1 MEDENARMAAME
13 AKFEEEIAQLRE
25 ANETMREA
33 AAEREAT
40 AMGTG
45 AAAAARQGPGGQGVS
60 SVNDSLMRLHYSTRS
75 PPKMPNDPA
84 KTLSWIRRFEMFLVS
99 ENLKHILTTI
109 PSTGPVD
116 VISCNDRFFLE
127 RIHGVQTVRDN
138 WKVWQHLLEATCNTD
153 IEEKLAAC
161 NSVYEAWGVVTEWT
175 LPASEAEKTL
185 LSQQL
190 ENVKMYSDED
200 PKTFFI
206 RVDKLVNMMRRV
218 GITKTES
225 QIVRIIVRQLSDE
238 YTVQR
243 AIIDANPA
251 EYPRVRVEQLIRN
264 AFANRKV
271 KAVMQSNVPSPAAQR
286 DPHALAF
293 GGFHQDRGGGG
304 GGQRSGSGGFAGNG
318 GRQQQRQWA
327 QGNSQIQQQRSSGL
341 WQQQRPYQQGRQQR
355 QQQQQQQPLQQTYQ
369 QGRPQ
374 QQQQQ
379 FRPQRRPPHNPP
391 PGHPTWGPGGQFDC
405 GSNAAYFQKESPPPA
420 GAPMGG
426 VHVCPRCGRYGHT
439 LDICVAPP
447 RFEGNCATC
456 GQYGHMRRHCF
467 TVTRASRPQQH
478 ANVVFGGGAFSGD
491 SCDGDIVSNG
501 AVGGVDRRGDGTT
514 SDDTWVQQ
522 EDGAIYGF
530 GGTVYGSGG
539 NGGYGMSAPPSQS
552 YHQQDASTIFPWVSN
567 DGAEFGG
574 MGDSNGDEEKDAG
587 DAGGGG
593 LLSCT
598 FGGATRGDRMG
609 PDRHC
614 FTLQFNTALPLR
626 HLSSLFPHAPPGSSI
641 WVGDSGSSVHGTGSD
656 QFVYNKRLARPEET
670 YLHIGNGHR
679 LKVEWF
685 GSLDVVLHCK
695 EDVPVTLEDVAVVPS
710 LAFDLMS
717 INRIQE
723 RYDVLM
729 NRKGAWLLNGRV
741 HFVKSPTGNYIAAT
755 RVKHRSADP
764 PAMVAALM
772 RPGPQRT
779 GVRGYCDGCGESKAI
794 RRAVPKETTLK
805 AERPM
810 KRVFVDLAGPF
821 LTSAGGTWYC
831 MLMVDDYTNV
841 GWTLFLG
848 DKSGDTLCQAFR
860 SWHTAVKRT
869 AAIHGGLEIARFDN
883 GNEFTN
889 ADFRKLLT
897 ELGVAV
903 EYTPVDG
910 AKRNGRVE
918 RKLALIAEGARAAW
932 LEFPRHF
939 PDLEFPAK
947 ANSWHQIWP
956 EAFTWMND
964 CLNTTAQ
971 AHTPDKLSPYERLYK
986 KRPNN
991 RLLPFMMPGFR
1002 HHNRKNKAESK
1013 GERCFFLNSG
1023 NNHSST
1029 TDKILLP
1036 SGIASYSADVTW
1048 GYRRRPFV
1056 GELPTWGGGAVVD
1069 LSVEPAVAGSIGGSV
1084 FPAASAGMM
1093 AGAPAAAGTR
1103 GAASAPA
1110 VAGSIGGSVFPA
1122 ASAGMMTGAPAAAGT
1137 REAASAPA
1145 VAGSIG
1151 GSVFPAASAGM
1162 MTGAPAAAGTREAA
1176 SAPAV
1181 AGSIGG
1187 SVFPAASAGM
1197 MAGAPAAVGTR
1208 GAASAPAVAGSI
1220 GGSVFP
1226 AASAGMMTGAPAA
1239 AGTREAASAPAVAG
1253 SIGGSVF
1260 PAASAGMMT
1269 GAPAAAGTR
1278 EAASA
1283 PAVAGS
1289 IGGSVF
1295 PAASAGMM
1303 TGAPAAAGTREAASA
1318 PAVAGSIGG
1327 SVFPAA
1333 SAGMMAGA
1341 PAAAGT
1347 RGAASAPA
1355 VAGSIGGSVFP
1366 AASAGMMT
1374 GAPAAAGTRGA
1385 ASAPAVA
1392 GSIGGSVF
1400 PAASA
1405 GMMAGAPATAGTR
1418 GAASAPAVAGSIGG
1432 SVFPAASAGMMAGA
1446 PAAAGTRGAASAP
1459 AVAGSIGGSVF
1470 PAASAGMM
1478 AGAPAAAGT
1487 RGAASAPAVAGS
1499 IGGSVFPAASAGMM
1513 AGAPTAAG
1521 TRGATTSAP
1530 VVASGSGGNVFP
1542 AESAE
1547 MMAGTPA
1554 AAGWNGAAFQAASS
1568 AVRPLPAVALAS
1580 DDHEDW
1586 QVRRTATATRRQAY
1600 EVTPAMTRSGSRS
1613 SSRQDGVS
1621 GAFAALTMGEE
1632 TVRTLDKD
1640 DGELPAGPAHL
1651 LVTPE
1656 TYAQAHAGPYS
1667 RIWTKAESKEFEG
1680 LLAVGTFVEEG
1691 GI

>member
-1 MEDENARMAAME
+1 MEDWNDRMAAMQAEFQKEREDLTARLRVEE
-13 AKFEEEIAQLRE
+13 A
-25 ANETMREA
+25 ANQTMREA
-33 AAEREAT
+33 AAKREAT

-127 RIHGVQTVRDN
+127 RIHGVQTVGEN

-225 QIVRIIVRQLSDE
+225 QIVHIIVRQLSDE

-341 WQQQRPYQQGRQQR
+341 WQQQRPYQQGRPQR
-355 QQQQQQQPLQQTYQ
+355 QQQQQQQPLQQPYQ

-379 FRPQRRPPHNPP
+379 FRPQRQPPHNPP

-491 SCDGDIVSNG
+491 SCDGDSVSNG

-598 FGGATRGDRMG
+598 FGGATRGDGMG

-656 QFVYNKRLARPEET
+656 QFVYNKRLPRPEET

-755 RVKHRSADP
+755 RVKHRSTDP

-821 LTSAGGTWYC
+821 LTSAGGTRYC

-860 SWHTAVKRT
+860 SWYTAVKRT

-1122 ASAGMMTGAPAAAGT
+1122 ASAGMMAGAPAAAGT
-1137 REAASAPA
+1137 RE
-1145 VAGSIG
+1145 
-1151 GSVFPAASAGM
+1151 
-1162 MTGAPAAAGTREAA
+1162 
-1176 SAPAV
+1176 
-1181 AGSIGG
+1181 
-1187 SVFPAASAGM
+1187 
-1197 MAGAPAAVGTR
+1197 
-1208 GAASAPAVAGSI
+1208 
-1220 GGSVFP
+1220 
-1226 AASAGMMTGAPAA
+1226 
-1239 AGTREAASAPAVAG
+1239 
-1253 SIGGSVF
+1253 
-1260 PAASAGMMT
+1260 
-1269 GAPAAAGTR
+1269 
-1278 EAASA
+1278 
-1283 PAVAGS
+1283 
-1289 IGGSVF
+1289 
-1295 PAASAGMM
+1295 
-1303 TGAPAAAGTREAASA
+1303 
-1318 PAVAGSIGG
+1318 
-1327 SVFPAA
+1327 
-1333 SAGMMAGA
+1333 
-1341 PAAAGT
+1341 
-1347 RGAASAPA
+1347 
-1355 VAGSIGGSVFP
+1355 
-1366 AASAGMMT
+1366 
-1374 GAPAAAGTRGA
+1374 
-1385 ASAPAVA
+1385 
-1392 GSIGGSVF
+1392 
-1400 PAASA
+1400 
-1405 GMMAGAPATAGTR
+1405 
-1418 GAASAPAVAGSIGG
+1418 AASAPAVAGSIGG

-1513 AGAPTAAG
+1513 AGAPAAAGTREAASAPAVAGSIGGSVFPAASAGMMAGAPAAAGTSEAASAPAVAGSIGGSVFPAASAGMMTGAPATAGTRGAASAPAVAGSIGGSVFPAASAGMMAGAPAAAGTRGAASAPAVAGSIGGSVFPAASAGMMAGAPAAAGTREAASAPAVAGSIGGSVFPAASAGMMAGAPAAAGTRGAASAPAVAGSIGGSVFPAASAGMMAGAPAAAGTRGAAAAPAVAGSIGGSVFPAASAGMMAGAPTAAG

-1542 AESAE
+1542 AESAG

-1586 QVRRTATATRRQAY
+1586 QARRTATAARRQAY

-1621 GAFAALTMGEE
+1621 GTFAALTMGEE

-1656 TYAQAHAGPYS
+1656 TYAQAHAGPHS

>member
-1 MEDENARMAAME
+1 MEDWNDRMAAMQAEFQKEREDLTARLRVEE
-13 AKFEEEIAQLRE
+13 A
-25 ANETMREA
+25 ANQTMREA
-33 AAEREAT
+33 AAKREAT

-116 VISCNDRFFLE
+116 VISCNDHFFLE
-127 RIHGVQTVRDN
+127 MIHGVQTVGDN

-153 IEEKLAAC
+153 IEEKLVAC

-175 LPASEAEKTL
+175 LPASEAEKAL

-225 QIVRIIVRQLSDE
+225 QIVHIIVRQLSDE

-318 GRQQQRQWA
+318 GRQQRRQWA

-341 WQQQRPYQQGRQQR
+341 WQQQRPYQQGRPQR
-355 QQQQQQQPLQQTYQ
+355 
-369 QGRPQ
+369 Q

-491 SCDGDIVSNG
+491 SCDGDSVSNG
-501 AVGGVDRRGDGTT
+501 AVGGVNRRGDGTT

-539 NGGYGMSAPPSQS
+539 NGGYGMSAPPSPS

-598 FGGATRGDRMG
+598 FGGATRGDGMG

-656 QFVYNKRLARPEET
+656 QFVYNKRLPRPEET

-821 LTSAGGTWYC
+821 LTSAGGTRYC

-1093 AGAPAAAGTR
+1093 TGAPAAAGTREAASAPAVAGSIGGSVFPAASAGMMAGAPAAAGTR

-1197 MAGAPAAVGTR
+1197 MAGAPAA
-1208 GAASAPAVAGSI
+1208 
-1220 GGSVFP
+1220 
-1226 AASAGMMTGAPAA
+1226 
-1239 AGTREAASAPAVAG
+1239 AGTRE
-1253 SIGGSVF
+1253 
-1260 PAASAGMMT
+1260 
-1269 GAPAAAGTR
+1269 
-1278 EAASA
+1278 
-1283 PAVAGS
+1283 
-1289 IGGSVF
+1289 
-1295 PAASAGMM
+1295 
-1303 TGAPAAAGTREAASA
+1303 
-1318 PAVAGSIGG
+1318 
-1327 SVFPAA
+1327 
-1333 SAGMMAGA
+1333 
-1341 PAAAGT
+1341 
-1347 RGAASAPA
+1347 AASAPA

-1418 GAASAPAVAGSIGG
+1418 EAASAPAVAGSIGG

-1530 VVASGSGGNVFP
+1530 AVAGNIGGSVFPAASAGMMGSAPAAAGSRGAAPVVASGSGGNVFP
-1542 AESAE
+1542 AESAG

-1656 TYAQAHAGPYS
+1656 TYAQAHAGPHS
-1667 RIWTKAESKEFEG
+1667 RI
-1680 LLAVGTFVEEG
+1680 
-1691 GI
+1691 

>member
-1 MEDENARMAAME
+1 MEDWNDRMAAMQAEFQKEREDLTARLRVEE
-13 AKFEEEIAQLRE
+13 A
-25 ANETMREA
+25 ANQTMRKA
-33 AAEREAT
+33 AAKREAT

-84 KTLSWIRRFEMFLVS
+84 KSLSWIRRFEMFLVS

-127 RIHGVQTVRDN
+127 RIHGVQTVGEN

-225 QIVRIIVRQLSDE
+225 QIVHIIVRQLSDE

-271 KAVMQSNVPSPAAQR
+271 KAVMQSNVPSPAVQR

-341 WQQQRPYQQGRQQR
+341 WQQQRPYQQGRPQR
-355 QQQQQQQPLQQTYQ
+355 QQQQQQQPLQQPYQ

-491 SCDGDIVSNG
+491 SCDGDSVSNG

-598 FGGATRGDRMG
+598 FGGATRGDGMG

-656 QFVYNKRLARPEET
+656 QFVYNKRLPRPEET

-821 LTSAGGTWYC
+821 LTSAGGTRYC

-848 DKSGDTLCQAFR
+848 DKSGGTLCQAFR

-918 RKLALIAEGARAAW
+918 RKLALIAEGARAAAW

-1084 FPAASAGMM
+1084 FLAASAGMM

-1162 MTGAPAAAGTREAA
+1162 MAGAPAAAGTR
-1176 SAPAV
+1176 
-1181 AGSIGG
+1181 G
-1187 SVFPAASAGM
+1187 
-1197 MAGAPAAVGTR
+1197 
-1208 GAASAPAVAGSI
+1208 
-1220 GGSVFP
+1220 
-1226 AASAGMMTGAPAA
+1226 
-1239 AGTREAASAPAVAG
+1239 
-1253 SIGGSVF
+1253 
-1260 PAASAGMMT
+1260 
-1269 GAPAAAGTR
+1269 
-1278 EAASA
+1278 AASA

-1405 GMMAGAPATAGTR
+1405 GMIAGAPATAGTR

-1446 PAAAGTRGAASAP
+1446 PAAAGTREAASAP

-1542 AESAE
+1542 AESAG

-1656 TYAQAHAGPYS
+1656 TYAQAHAGPHS

>member
-127 RIHGVQTVRDN
+127 RIHGVQTLRDN

-225 QIVRIIVRQLSDE
+225 QIVHIIVRQLSDE

-341 WQQQRPYQQGRQQR
+341 WQQQRPYQQGRPQR
-355 QQQQQQQPLQQTYQ
+355 QQQQQQQPLQQPYQ
-369 QGRPQ
+369 QRRPQ

-379 FRPQRRPPHNPP
+379 FRPQRRPLHNPP

-491 SCDGDIVSNG
+491 SCDGDSVSNG

-522 EDGAIYGF
+522 EDGAIYGL

-598 FGGATRGDRMG
+598 FGGATRGDGMG

-656 QFVYNKRLARPEET
+656 QFVYNKRLPRPEET

-772 RPGPQRT
+772 RLGRHRACPP
-779 GVRGYCDGCGESKAI
+779 VRGYCDGCGESKAI

-821 LTSAGGTWYC
+821 LTSAGGTRYC

-1069 LSVEPAVAGSIGGSV
+1069 LSVDPAVAGSIGGSV

-1197 MAGAPAAVGTR
+1197 MAGAPAAAGTR

-1226 AASAGMMTGAPAA
+1226 AASAGMMA
-1239 AGTREAASAPAVAG
+1239 
-1253 SIGGSVF
+1253 
-1260 PAASAGMMT
+1260 

-1341 PAAAGT
+1341 PAA
-1347 RGAASAPA
+1347 
-1355 VAGSIGGSVFP
+1355 
-1366 AASAGMMT
+1366 
-1374 GAPAAAGTRGA
+1374 
-1385 ASAPAVA
+1385 
-1392 GSIGGSVF
+1392 
-1400 PAASA
+1400 
-1405 GMMAGAPATAGTR
+1405 AGTR

-1542 AESAE
+1542 AESAG

-1656 TYAQAHAGPYS
+1656 TYAQAHAGPHS

>member
-1 MEDENARMAAME
+1 
-13 AKFEEEIAQLRE
+13 
-25 ANETMREA
+25 
-33 AAEREAT
+33 
-40 AMGTG
+40 
-45 AAAAARQGPGGQGVS
+45 
-60 SVNDSLMRLHYSTRS
+60 
-75 PPKMPNDPA
+75 
-84 KTLSWIRRFEMFLVS
+84 
-99 ENLKHILTTI
+99 
-109 PSTGPVD
+109 
-116 VISCNDRFFLE
+116 
-127 RIHGVQTVRDN
+127 
-138 WKVWQHLLEATCNTD
+138 
-153 IEEKLAAC
+153 
-161 NSVYEAWGVVTEWT
+161 
-175 LPASEAEKTL
+175 
-185 LSQQL
+185 
-190 ENVKMYSDED
+190 
-200 PKTFFI
+200 
-206 RVDKLVNMMRRV
+206 
-218 GITKTES
+218 
-225 QIVRIIVRQLSDE
+225 
-238 YTVQR
+238 
-243 AIIDANPA
+243 
-251 EYPRVRVEQLIRN
+251 
-264 AFANRKV
+264 
-271 KAVMQSNVPSPAAQR
+271 
-286 DPHALAF
+286 
-293 GGFHQDRGGGG
+293 
-304 GGQRSGSGGFAGNG
+304 
-318 GRQQQRQWA
+318 
-327 QGNSQIQQQRSSGL
+327 
-341 WQQQRPYQQGRQQR
+341 
-355 QQQQQQQPLQQTYQ
+355 
-369 QGRPQ
+369 
-374 QQQQQ
+374 
-379 FRPQRRPPHNPP
+379 
-391 PGHPTWGPGGQFDC
+391 
-405 GSNAAYFQKESPPPA
+405 
-420 GAPMGG
+420 MGG

-491 SCDGDIVSNG
+491 SCDGDSVSNG

-552 YHQQDASTIFPWVSN
+552 YHQQDTSTIFPWVSN

-598 FGGATRGDRMG
+598 FGGATRGDGMG

-614 FTLQFNTALPLR
+614 FTLQFNTLPLR

-656 QFVYNKRLARPEET
+656 QFVYNKRLPRPEET

-821 LTSAGGTWYC
+821 LTSAGGTRYC

-1093 AGAPAAAGTR
+1093 
-1103 GAASAPA
+1103 
-1110 VAGSIGGSVFPA
+1110 
-1122 ASAGMMTGAPAAAGT
+1122 
-1137 REAASAPA
+1137 
-1145 VAGSIG
+1145 
-1151 GSVFPAASAGM
+1151 
-1162 MTGAPAAAGTREAA
+1162 
-1176 SAPAV
+1176 
-1181 AGSIGG
+1181 
-1187 SVFPAASAGM
+1187 
-1197 MAGAPAAVGTR
+1197 
-1208 GAASAPAVAGSI
+1208 
-1220 GGSVFP
+1220 
-1226 AASAGMMTGAPAA
+1226 
-1239 AGTREAASAPAVAG
+1239 
-1253 SIGGSVF
+1253 
-1260 PAASAGMMT
+1260 T

-1446 PAAAGTRGAASAP
+1446 PAAAGGAASAP

-1542 AESAE
+1542 AESAG

-1656 TYAQAHAGPYS
+1656 TYAQAHAGPHS
-1667 RIWTKAESKEFEG
+1667 RIWTNLRGFWRSG
-1680 LLAVGTFVEEG
+1680 LSWRKVGYSNEAPISFRPNGCMRGKLMSLVG
-1691 GI
+1691 LCL

>member
-1 MEDENARMAAME
+1 MCACVSEEEVINMEDENARMAAMK

-33 AAEREAT
+33 EAEREAT

-116 VISCNDRFFLE
+116 VISCNDHFFLE
-127 RIHGVQTVRDN
+127 MIHGVQTVGDN

-225 QIVRIIVRQLSDE
+225 QIVHIIVRQLSDE

-341 WQQQRPYQQGRQQR
+341 WQQQRPYQQGRPQR
-355 QQQQQQQPLQQTYQ
+355 QQQQQQQPLQQPYQ
-369 QGRPQ
+369 QRRPQ

-379 FRPQRRPPHNPP
+379 FRSQRRPLHNPP

-491 SCDGDIVSNG
+491 SCDGDSVSNG

-522 EDGAIYGF
+522 EDGAIYGL

-598 FGGATRGDRMG
+598 FGGATRGDGMG

-656 QFVYNKRLARPEET
+656 QFVYNKRLPRPEET

-772 RPGPQRT
+772 RLGRHRACPP
-779 GVRGYCDGCGESKAI
+779 VRGYCDGCGESKAI

-821 LTSAGGTWYC
+821 LTSAGGTRYC

-1110 VAGSIGGSVFPA
+1110 VAGN
-1122 ASAGMMTGAPAAAGT
+1122 
-1137 REAASAPA
+1137 
-1145 VAGSIG
+1145 
-1151 GSVFPAASAGM
+1151 
-1162 MTGAPAAAGTREAA
+1162 
-1176 SAPAV
+1176 
-1181 AGSIGG
+1181 IGG

-1197 MAGAPAAVGTR
+1197 MAGAPAAAGTR
-1208 GAASAPAVAGSI
+1208 GAG
-1220 GGSVFP
+1220 
-1226 AASAGMMTGAPAA
+1226 
-1239 AGTREAASAPAVAG
+1239 
-1253 SIGGSVF
+1253 
-1260 PAASAGMMT
+1260 
-1269 GAPAAAGTR
+1269 
-1278 EAASA
+1278 
-1283 PAVAGS
+1283 
-1289 IGGSVF
+1289 
-1295 PAASAGMM
+1295 
-1303 TGAPAAAGTREAASA
+1303 SA

-1347 RGAASAPA
+1347 RGAASAPAVAGNIGGSVFPAASAGMMAGAPAAAGTRGAASAPAVAGSIGGSVFPAASAGMMAGASAAAGTREAASAPA

-1405 GMMAGAPATAGTR
+1405 GMMAGAPAAAGTR
-1418 GAASAPAVAGSIGG
+1418 EAASAPAVAGSIGGSVFPAASAGMMAGAPAAAGTREAASAPAVAGSIGGSVFPAASAGMMAGAPAAAGTREAASAPAVAGSIGG

-1542 AESAE
+1542 AESAG

-1656 TYAQAHAGPYS
+1656 TYAQAHAGPHS

>member
-1 MEDENARMAAME
+1 
-13 AKFEEEIAQLRE
+13 
-25 ANETMREA
+25 
-33 AAEREAT
+33 
-40 AMGTG
+40 
-45 AAAAARQGPGGQGVS
+45 
-60 SVNDSLMRLHYSTRS
+60 
-75 PPKMPNDPA
+75 
-84 KTLSWIRRFEMFLVS
+84 
-99 ENLKHILTTI
+99 
-109 PSTGPVD
+109 
-116 VISCNDRFFLE
+116 
-127 RIHGVQTVRDN
+127 
-138 WKVWQHLLEATCNTD
+138 
-153 IEEKLAAC
+153 
-161 NSVYEAWGVVTEWT
+161 
-175 LPASEAEKTL
+175 
-185 LSQQL
+185 
-190 ENVKMYSDED
+190 MYSDED

-225 QIVRIIVRQLSDE
+225 QNVHIIVRQLTDE
-238 YTVQR
+238 YIVQR

-251 EYPRVRVEQLIRN
+251 EYPRVRGEQLIRN
-264 AFANRKV
+264 AYANRTV
-271 KAVMQSNVPSPAAQR
+271 KEVMQSNGSSPAAQR
-286 DPHALAF
+286 DPHALAV
-293 GGFHQDRGGGG
+293 GGFRQDRGGGG

-318 GRQQQRQWA
+318 GRQQRGRHGTQE
-327 QGNSQIQQQRSSGL
+327 NSQTQQQRSSAL
-341 WQQQRPYQQGRQQR
+341 WQQQQPYQQGRPQR
-355 QQQQQQQPLQQTYQ
+355 QEQQQQQPLQQPYQ

-405 GSNAAYFQKESPPPA
+405 GSNAAYFQKELPPPA
-420 GAPMGG
+420 GAPMGA

-447 RFEGNCATC
+447 RFEGNYATC

-491 SCDGDIVSNG
+491 SCDGDSVSNG
-501 AVGGVDRRGDGTT
+501 AVGGVDGRGDGTT
-514 SDDTWVQQ
+514 SDATWVQQ
-522 EDGAIYGF
+522 EDGGIYGL
-530 GGTVYGSGG
+530 GGTVYGIGG
-539 NGGYGMSAPPSQS
+539 NGGYGMSALPSQS

-598 FGGATRGDRMG
+598 FGGATRGEGMG

-614 FTLQFNTALPLR
+614 FTLQFALNMFNTALPLR

-641 WVGDSGSSVHGTGSD
+641 WVGDIGSSVHGTGSD
-656 QFVYNKRLARPEET
+656 QFVYNKRLPRPEET

-710 LAFDLMS
+710 LAFNLMS
-717 INRIQE
+717 INCIQE
-723 RYDVLM
+723 LYDVLM
-729 NRKGAWLLNGRV
+729 NREGAWLLNGRV

-764 PAMVAALM
+764 PAMVAAMM
-772 RPGPQRT
+772 RPGPQRSIHCDDLHLSLGHTNDDNARETAKQRGIKVT
-779 GVRGYCDGCGESKAI
+779 GVRGYCDDCGESKAI
-794 RRAVPKETTLK
+794 RHSVPKETTLK

-821 LTSAGGTWYC
+821 LTSAGGTRYC

-848 DKSGDTLCQAFR
+848 DKSGDTFCQAFR

-869 AAIHGGLEIARFDN
+869 VAIHGGLEIARFDN

-897 ELGVAV
+897 EIGVAV

-918 RKLALIAEGARAAW
+918 RKLALIAEGARTAW

-956 EAFTWMND
+956 EVFTWMND

-971 AHTPDKLSPYERLYK
+971 THTPDKLSPYERLYK
-986 KRPNN
+986 KRPTN

-1103 GAASAPA
+1103 GTTTSAPA
-1110 VAGSIGGSVFPA
+1110 VAGSIGGSAFPPASAGMMAGAPTAAGTRGVTTSAPAMAGSIGGSVFPA
-1122 ASAGMMTGAPAAAGT
+1122 ASAGMMAGAPAAAGT
-1137 REAASAPA
+1137 R
-1145 VAGSIG
+1145 
-1151 GSVFPAASAGM
+1151 
-1162 MTGAPAAAGTREAA
+1162 GATT

-1197 MAGAPAAVGTR
+1197 MAGAPAAAETR
-1208 GAASAPAVAGSI
+1208 GAA
-1220 GGSVFP
+1220 
-1226 AASAGMMTGAPAA
+1226 T
-1239 AGTREAASAPAVAG
+1239 
-1253 SIGGSVF
+1253 
-1260 PAASAGMMT
+1260 
-1269 GAPAAAGTR
+1269 
-1278 EAASA
+1278 
-1283 PAVAGS
+1283 
-1289 IGGSVF
+1289 
-1295 PAASAGMM
+1295 
-1303 TGAPAAAGTREAASA
+1303 SA

-1347 RGAASAPA
+1347 RGAA
-1355 VAGSIGGSVFP
+1355 
-1366 AASAGMMT
+1366 T
-1374 GAPAAAGTRGA
+1374 
-1385 ASAPAVA
+1385 SAPAVA

-1405 GMMAGAPATAGTR
+1405 GMMAGAPTAAGTRGTTTSVPAVAGSIGGSVFPAASAGMMAGAPAAAGTR
-1418 GAASAPAVAGSIGG
+1418 GAATSAPAVAGSIGGSVFPAASAGMMAAAPAAAETRGAATSATAVAGTIGGSVVPAASAGMMAGAPAAAGTRGATTSAPAVAGSNGGSVFPAASAGMMAGAPAAAGTRGATTSAPAVAGSIGG

-1446 PAAAGTRGAASAP
+1446 PAAAGTRGAATSAP

-1487 RGAASAPAVAGS
+1487 RGAATSTSAVAGTIGGSIFSAASAGMMAGAPAAAETRGAATSTSAVAGS
-1499 IGGSVFPAASAGMM
+1499 IGGSVFPAASAEMM
-1513 AGAPTAAG
+1513 AGAPAAAG
-1521 TRGATTSAP
+1521 SRGAAP
-1530 VVASGSGGNVFP
+1530 VVASG
-1542 AESAE
+1542 
-1547 MMAGTPA
+1547 
-1554 AAGWNGAAFQAASS
+1554 
-1568 AVRPLPAVALAS
+1568 
-1580 DDHEDW
+1580 
-1586 QVRRTATATRRQAY
+1586 
-1600 EVTPAMTRSGSRS
+1600 
-1613 SSRQDGVS
+1613 
-1621 GAFAALTMGEE
+1621 
-1632 TVRTLDKD
+1632 
-1640 DGELPAGPAHL
+1640 
-1651 LVTPE
+1651 
-1656 TYAQAHAGPYS
+1656 
-1667 RIWTKAESKEFEG
+1667 
-1680 LLAVGTFVEEG
+1680 
-1691 GI
+1691 